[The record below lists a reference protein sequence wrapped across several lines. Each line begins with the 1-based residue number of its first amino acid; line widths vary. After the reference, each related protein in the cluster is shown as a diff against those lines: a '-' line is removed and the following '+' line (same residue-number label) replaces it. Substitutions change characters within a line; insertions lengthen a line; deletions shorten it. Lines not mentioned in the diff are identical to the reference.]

1 MSDRAL
7 VHRLDCI
14 IGVWSS
20 GMQVVTHLAFLVSP
34 IRATFFF
41 WRAGRVLHCVSRIAK
56 LEGCGQDCEDG
67 SLGTQVRLRFRGE
80 GPAGTVSSAES

>member
-20 GMQVVTHLAFLVSP
+20 GMQVVTHLAFPVSP
-34 IRATFFF
+34 IGQHFSSGGQAECCIVSPELPN
-41 WRAGRVLHCVSRIAK
+41 WRGVARIVRK
-56 LEGCGQDCEDG
+56 ED
-67 SLGTQVRLRFRGE
+67 
-80 GPAGTVSSAES
+80 